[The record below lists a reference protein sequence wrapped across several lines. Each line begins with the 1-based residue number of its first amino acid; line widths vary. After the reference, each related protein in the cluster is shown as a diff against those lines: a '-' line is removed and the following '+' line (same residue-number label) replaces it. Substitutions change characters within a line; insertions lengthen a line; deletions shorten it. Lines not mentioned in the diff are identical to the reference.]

1 MPSVLT
7 PDLFILITIPTA
19 MSKPT
24 ILLVPGAFLG
34 PNPYATV
41 AQALRDHDYVV
52 DVVDTPSA
60 ADLSTESVS
69 SSKWK
74 DLAAQTVESDVKAI
88 HDACE
93 RHVEQGNDVVLIGH
107 SYGSIPAM
115 LSIQGQTVR
124 ERKDQ
129 NLAGGIVGYLNMV
142 GFAFAVRGK
151 NAMASD
157 EDPPFMPYH
166 EFQVRD
172 TGSSLK

>member
-52 DVVDTPSA
+52 DVVGTPSA

-74 DLAAQTVESDVKAI
+74 DLAAQTVESDVNVTRFYWSKTLLNKVAQRCQI
-88 HDACE
+88 VARFGWINRVSRWRRACS
-93 RHVEQGNDVVLIGH
+93 V
-107 SYGSIPAM
+107 
-115 LSIQGQTVR
+115 
-124 ERKDQ
+124 
-129 NLAGGIVGYLNMV
+129 
-142 GFAFAVRGK
+142 
-151 NAMASD
+151 
-157 EDPPFMPYH
+157 
-166 EFQVRD
+166 
-172 TGSSLK
+172 